1 LSRLL
6 KPVVFSVCLLPLIWL
21 GWLAFSNGLG
31 ANPIEAITRF
41 LGDWALRLLLICLS
55 VTPLVRFLGLSW
67 LMRLRRMLGL
77 FAFAY
82 AVLHI
87 FSYVGLDQF
96 FAWRA
101 IWIDILKRNY
111 ITVGMLTILLLLPLA
126 VTSTNV
132 MIKRLGGKNWK
143 RLHRLIYPAAILAVF
158 HFAMMVKIDLIEP
171 MIYGAVLAILLLARV
186 WAAR

>member
-1 LSRLL
+1 
-6 KPVVFSVCLLPLIWL
+6 
-21 GWLAFSNGLG
+21 
-31 ANPIEAITRF
+31 
-41 LGDWALRLLLICLS
+41 
-55 VTPLVRFLGLSW
+55 
-67 LMRLRRMLGL
+67 MLGL

-101 IWIDILKRNY
+101 IWNDILKRNY

-126 VTSTNV
+126 VTSTNG

-158 HFAMMVKIDLIEP
+158 HFAMMVKIDLLEP
-171 MIYGAVLAILLLARV
+171 SIYGTILTFFLLARFWV
-186 WAAR
+186 RR